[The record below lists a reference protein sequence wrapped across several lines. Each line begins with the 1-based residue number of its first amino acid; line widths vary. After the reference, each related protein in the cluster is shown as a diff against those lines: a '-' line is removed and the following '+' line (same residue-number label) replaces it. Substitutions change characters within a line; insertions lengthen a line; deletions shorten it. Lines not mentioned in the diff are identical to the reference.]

1 MSKKSKLKRAISD
14 CEREMRAYERKIE
27 RSQNALIRALLTHTK
42 PSPEDE
48 QYFSVFSSLIDN
60 EREKL
65 RKLYAELNE
74 LNNK

>member
-1 MSKKSKLKRAISD
+1 MSKKSKLKKAIDD

-27 RSQNALIRALLTHTK
+27 RSQNALVRALLTGTK

-48 QYFSVFSSLIDN
+48 QYFSVFSNLIDA

-74 LNNK
+74 LKKK